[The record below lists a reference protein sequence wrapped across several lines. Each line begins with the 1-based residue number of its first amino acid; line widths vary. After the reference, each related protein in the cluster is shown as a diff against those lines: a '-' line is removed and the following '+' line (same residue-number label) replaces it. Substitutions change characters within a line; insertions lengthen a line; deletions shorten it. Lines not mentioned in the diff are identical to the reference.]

1 MSVYLLLFL
10 EFFKMGALTFGGG
23 YAMIPF
29 IEETV
34 LSHGW
39 LTSTELVDFI
49 AVSESTPGAFAV
61 NMSTYVGSQVG
72 SAAGGV
78 AGGIFGAFCA
88 TVGLVLPPF
97 LLILIIA
104 KSYEKFKENKIVKGV
119 MMGLKST
126 VVGLIGAT
134 VLKVGYDVL
143 FPNGFDFGRIVPDVL
158 ATSNFWFIIVIF
170 AVSLFLLLYKKLN
183 PILIIVISA
192 GAGIIAGYT
201 GIITV

>member
-1 MSVYLLLFL
+1 MIYLLLFL

-34 LSHGW
+34 LHHGW
-39 LTSTELVDFI
+39 MTQTELVDFI

-61 NMSTYVGSQVG
+61 NISTYVGSEV
-72 SAAGGV
+72 
-78 AGGIFGAFCA
+78 GGILGSLCA
-88 TVGLVLPPF
+88 TVGLVLPSF
-97 LLILIIA
+97 ILILIIA
-104 KSYEKFKENKIVKGV
+104 KCYERFKQNIVVRGV
-119 MMGLKST
+119 MLGLKST

-134 VLKVGYDVL
+134 VISVGFSVL
-143 FPNGFDFGRIVPDVL
+143 FPRGFDWGAV
-158 ATSNFWFIIVIF
+158 AAETMTSGNFWFIIVVF
-170 AVSLFLLLYKKLN
+170 AVMLFLLLYKKLN
-183 PILIIVISA
+183 PILVILLSA

>member
-1 MSVYLLLFL
+1 MSIYLLLFL

-34 LSHGW
+34 MAHGW
-39 LTSTELVDFI
+39 LSNQELVDFI
-49 AVSESTPGAFAV
+49 AVAESTPGAFAV
-61 NMSTYVGSQVG
+61 NIATYVGSEVG
-72 SAAGGV
+72 GL
-78 AGGIFGAFCA
+78 FGSLCA

-104 KSYEKFKENKIVKGV
+104 KCYEKFKESLIVRGV
-119 MMGLKST
+119 MLGLKST

-143 FPNGFDFGRIVPDVL
+143 FPAGFAVDSFFGTEL
-158 ATSNFWFIIVIF
+158 LSANFWFIIAVF
-170 AVSLFLLLYKKLN
+170 AVMLFLLLYKKLN
-183 PILIIVISA
+183 PILVIVLSA
-192 GAGIIAGYT
+192 GAGIVAGYT
-201 GIITV
+201 GLISV

>member
-1 MSVYLLLFL
+1 MIYLTLFL

-34 LSHGW
+34 LHHGW
-39 LTSTELVDFI
+39 MTMRELVNFI

-61 NMSTYVGSQVG
+61 NISTYVGSEVG
-72 SAAGGV
+72 GL
-78 AGGIFGAFCA
+78 FGSLCA

-97 LLILIIA
+97 ILILIIA
-104 KSYEKFKENKIVKGV
+104 KCYEKFKESTIVGGV
-119 MMGLKST
+119 MLGLKST

-134 VLKVGYDVL
+134 VFSVAADIF
-143 FPNGFDFGRIVPDVL
+143 FPNGLSF
-158 ATSNFWFIIVIF
+158 ATLGADLSSPNIWFMIVIF
-170 AVSLFLLLYKKLN
+170 AVMLILLLYKKLN
-183 PILIIVISA
+183 PILIIVLSA
-192 GAGIIAGYT
+192 GAGIVAGYT

>member
-1 MSVYLLLFL
+1 MSIYLLLFL

-39 LTSTELVDFI
+39 LTTGELVNFI

-61 NMSTYVGSQVG
+61 NISTYVGSEVG
-72 SAAGGV
+72 GL
-78 AGGIFGAFCA
+78 FGSLCA

-97 LLILIIA
+97 VIILIIA
-104 KSYEKFKENKIVKGV
+104 KCYEKFKESLIVRGV
-119 MMGLKST
+119 MLGLKST

-134 VLKVGYDVL
+134 VLKVGYEVL
-143 FPNGFDFGRIVPDVL
+143 FPLGFSFENFGTEL
-158 ATSNFWFIIVIF
+158 LTGNFWFIIVVF
-170 AVSLFLLLYKKLN
+170 AVMLFLLLYKKLN
-183 PILIIVISA
+183 PILIIVLSA
-192 GAGIIAGYT
+192 AAGILAGYT
-201 GIITV
+201 GLISV